1 MLICIYTRKLR
12 HNCEKSNLKF
22 LVTVKKNLVLLGMMA
37 VGKSTLGKI
46 VAKKQDLIFIDTDLN
61 IEKKCA
67 MKISEIFKKKGE
79 KFFRIL
85 EEREVLESLKKSKCI
100 IALGGGA
107 FMKKTVRDRILK
119 DSVSI
124 WLDVNLKTLNKR
136 VNWNKKR
143 PLINKEDSQIK
154 INQLY
159 DERKNIY
166 KMANYRINCNNLS
179 KKDIVNKIITFYE
192 KQ

>member
-1 MLICIYTRKLR
+1 M
-12 HNCEKSNLKF
+12 
-22 LVTVKKNLVLLGMMA
+22 KKNLVLLGMMA

-46 VAKKQDLIFIDTDLN
+46 VAKKQDLIFIDIDLN

-67 MKISEIFKKKGE
+67 MKIPEIFKNKGE

-85 EEREVLESLKKSKCI
+85 EEREVLESLKKSKCV

-143 PLINKEDSQIK
+143 PLINEEDSQMK

-159 DERKNIY
+159 AERKNIY

-179 KKDIVNKIITFYE
+179 KEDIANKIVTLYE
-192 KQ
+192 KK

>member
-46 VAKKQDLIFIDTDLN
+46 VAKKQGLVFIDTDLN
-61 IEKKCA
+61 IERKYS
-67 MKISEIFKKKGE
+67 MKIPEIFNKKGE

-85 EEREVLESLKKSKCI
+85 EEREVLESLKKSKCV

-107 FMKKTVRDRILK
+107 FMKKTIRDRILK

-136 VNWNKKR
+136 VKWTKKR
-143 PLINKEDSQIK
+143 PLVNEDDSQIK

-159 DERKNIY
+159 AERKNIY
-166 KMANYRINCNNLS
+166 KLAKHKINCNNLS
-179 KKDIVNKIITFYE
+179 KENIADKIIILYE

>member
-1 MLICIYTRKLR
+1 M
-12 HNCEKSNLKF
+12 
-22 LVTVKKNLVLLGMMA
+22 KKNLVLLGMMA

-61 IEKKCA
+61 IEKKYA
-67 MKISEIFKKKGE
+67 MKISEIFKNKGE

-85 EEREVLESLKKSKCI
+85 EEREVLESLKKSKCV

-107 FMKKTVRDRILK
+107 FMKKTIRDRILK

-136 VNWNKKR
+136 ANWNKKR
-143 PLINKEDSQIK
+143 PLININKEDSQIK

-159 DERKNIY
+159 AERKNIY

-179 KKDIVNKIITFYE
+179 KEDIADKIITYYE